1 MISLSRYEQET
12 IINFNEEESTAQVYT
27 FNRSLQSKLRKLSE
41 ERPEECRLDS
51 EERNPDN
58 GSAAFIVPKCWI
70 KVSPPRTVTR
80 SEEQIEAMRER
91 MRAMRAA
98 QLSKE

>member
-12 IINFNEEESTAQVYT
+12 IITFNEEESTAQVYT

-41 ERPEECRLDS
+41 ERPEECRLDP
-51 EERNPDN
+51 EDRKTDN

-98 QLSKE
+98 QLGKE

>member
-1 MISLSRYEQET
+1 MISLTRCEQET
-12 IINFNEEESTAQVYT
+12 IINFNEEDPTAQVYT

-41 ERPEECRLDS
+41 ERPEECRLDP

-58 GSAAFIVPKCWI
+58 GSASFIVPKCWI

-98 QLSKE
+98 QLGKE